1 MQKESGKNVAIILS
15 GCGVFDGSEIHEAV
29 IAILSAR
36 KAGASVKFFAPDI
49 PQADVVNHLSGNAEP
64 LPREVLS
71 ESARIA
77 RGKISPLSELNA
89 KKFDAIIFPGGFGAA
104 KNLSSFAMD
113 GTSCSVNADVEK
125 AIADDKSERRR
136 RVRDEMTREEARKI
150 GSEIHMIVVQSGKD
164 SADDE
169 IVRIA
174 EPMSLAITHDI
185 PLSARLIEKGI
196 TVIDDRGNTLSAENI
211 RKRLSER
218 ESNARFREMGLF
230 TDKSKHFDERTIRE
244 FSAAFDRAI
253 VALERL
259 S

>member
-1 MQKESGKNVAIILS
+1 MTMQKESGKNVAIILS

-125 AIADDKSERRR
+125 AI
-136 RVRDEMTREEARKI
+136 
-150 GSEIHMIVVQSGKD
+150 KD
-164 SADDE
+164 A
-169 IVRIA
+169 
-174 EPMSLAITHDI
+174 
-185 PLSARLIEKGI
+185 LSAK
-196 TVIDDRGNTLSAENI
+196 
-211 RKRLSER
+211 
-218 ESNARFREMGLF
+218 
-230 TDKSKHFDERTIRE
+230 
-244 FSAAFDRAI
+244 
-253 VALERL
+253 VALGFICISPVIAAKVIGNGVELTIGRDPSTASAINAMGARHL
-259 S
+259 ECGVEGFIKDAKLNVYSTPAYMLAQDILQVEAGISSMVSAMLL

>member
-1 MQKESGKNVAIILS
+1 MTMQKESGKNVAIILS

-104 KNLSSFAMD
+104 KNLSSFSRSLLSMP
-113 GTSCSVNADVEK
+113 GLISLMRTMSFSLMEKTKSFCLSGNRFCTTS
-125 AIADDKSERRR
+125 
-136 RVRDEMTREEARKI
+136 
-150 GSEIHMIVVQSGKD
+150 
-164 SADDE
+164 
-169 IVRIA
+169 
-174 EPMSLAITHDI
+174 
-185 PLSARLIEKGI
+185 
-196 TVIDDRGNTLSAENI
+196 
-211 RKRLSER
+211 
-218 ESNARFREMGLF
+218 
-230 TDKSKHFDERTIRE
+230 
-244 FSAAFDRAI
+244 
-253 VALERL
+253 
-259 S
+259 